1 MVTFTYIH
9 STEITL
15 SSVRS
20 SSEFQGLHEL
30 FVFTDSVLIGVLV
43 KHVNGIMGTSEMKVV
58 RYVRFPSELFLGQ
71 NRLA

>member
-1 MVTFTYIH
+1 VVTFTYIH

-20 SSEFQGLHEL
+20 SFEFHGLHEL

-43 KHVNGIMGTSEMKVV
+43 KHVNSIMGTSETRVV
-58 RYVRFPSELFLGQ
+58 TYVRFASEAFLGL
-71 NRLA
+71 NWLG